1 MKVKRY
7 EPFISFSE
15 LGDKFFNLPLSS
27 EKSISGFTPSVN
39 TREDDKAYYLEVDL
53 PGVKKEDVSVDLD
66 KNHISIS
73 GERKIKNEIKE
84 DDYYKVESVF
94 GKFSRS
100 FSLPDSV
107 DNENIEASFENGVLE
122 ILIPKVAP
130 KVAKKIE
137 IK

>member
-1 MKVKRY
+1 M
-7 EPFISFSE
+7 
-15 LGDKFFNLPLSS
+15 
-27 EKSISGFTPSVN
+27 
-39 TREDDKAYYLEVDL
+39 
-53 PGVKKEDVSVDLD
+53 D

-107 DNENIEASFENGVLE
+107 DNENIQASFENGVLE

>member
-1 MKVKRY
+1 MKIKRY

-15 LGDKFFNLPLSS
+15 LEDKFFNLPLSS
-27 EKSISGFTPSVN
+27 EKSISRFTPSAN
-39 TREDDKAYYLEVDL
+39 TREDDKAYYIEVDL

-107 DNENIEASFENGVLE
+107 DNENIQASFENGVLE

>member
-15 LGDKFFNLPLSS
+15 LGDKFFNLPLNS

-39 TREDDKAYYLEVDL
+39 TREDDKAYYIEVDL

-107 DNENIEASFENGVLE
+107 DNENIEASFNNGVLE

>member
-1 MKVKRY
+1 M
-7 EPFISFSE
+7 
-15 LGDKFFNLPLSS
+15 
-27 EKSISGFTPSVN
+27 N
-39 TREDDKAYYLEVDL
+39 TREDDKAYYIEVDL
-53 PGVKKEDVSVDLD
+53 PGVKKENVSVDLD

-107 DNENIEASFENGVLE
+107 DNENIEAFFNNGVLE
-122 ILIPKVAP
+122 ISIPKVAP

-137 IK
+137 VK